1 MAGVKG
7 RSGGARAGAGRKPK
21 QPAVTGGTD
30 AKVFLEQVIAGLIEA
45 SPAQI
50 RAAQALLPFQHQRL
64 GEGGKKD
71 EKADKAKKAA
81 TGRFASATPPKL
93 VASGGKKL

>member
-7 RSGGARAGAGRKPK
+7 KSGGRRPGAGRKPAE
-21 QPAVTGGTD
+21 PAVTGQTD
-30 AKVFLEQVIAGLIEA
+30 AKAFLESVVAGLVEA

-64 GEGGKKD
+64 GEGGKK
-71 EKADKAKKAA
+71 EAKKDAA
-81 TGRFASATPPKL
+81 KEVSKRFTSAAPPKL
-93 VASGGKKL
+93 VAAGGKKV